1 MFRQQGAR
9 ALIAI
14 GLALP
19 SAAARCLLFGAS
31 NDLDGR
37 GFPPPGRAAAAP
49 GQSWRVTEWRA
60 PLERV
65 PQPF

>member
-1 MFRQQGAR
+1 MFGQQGAR

-19 SAAARCLLFGAS
+19 SAAARRLLFGAS
-31 NDLDGR
+31 NDLDGH
-37 GFPPPGRAAAAP
+37 GFPPPWRASAAS
-49 GQSWRVTEWRA
+49 GQSWQVTEWRTL
-60 PLERV
+60 LERV